1 MKNTISNTV
10 VILALIF
17 FNMSCSTVKV
27 SKVQSGS
34 EKGIRYS
41 LGKPFIQVTPSPK
54 GDGSYSVELVYLPD
68 QSQTYAIQTSA
79 FMAKNTMEVNVDES
93 GIIKKID
100 WSKGGD
106 VLTPASVEALG
117 NIAKAEFER
126 KKKDDDE
133 ATAEAKL
140 RKKTAEDLLNSLN
153 DQLVLKSLESNI
165 AQKDKETM
173 ESLYTGAL
181 LTIEIKEKIRGL
193 DITIKKLELEI
204 ETLTIKIAKA
214 NTEVEAASKA
224 FNDPTSD
231 AADKAWG
238 PVLFEIK
245 DTYDPFKKKEE
256 QAANGGKVQLVSVDW
271 GEGKK
276 QMEFESIGGSAPT
289 VPATAPEKEP
299 VLTSTGK
306 VTIAFGGNG
315 LAEYKVAFDKEIDD
329 LLRPQSSIKKVSGEE
344 MPFATITC
352 QVDKHKTLEFQFDK
366 NKILPGEYT
375 LLIHFNY
382 KKGEGKEEGVVKVE
396 VILK

>member
-1 MKNTISNTV
+1 MKKIICNTV
-10 VILALIF
+10 VIVALIS

-34 EKGIRYS
+34 EQGIRYS
-41 LGKPFIQVTPSPK
+41 LGKPFIQVTPSPS

-126 KKKDDDE
+126 KKTDDDE
-133 ATAEAKL
+133 VTAEAKL
-140 RKKTAEDLLNSLN
+140 RKKTAEDLFNSLN
-153 DQLVLKSLESNI
+153 DQLAVKTLELTI
-165 AQKDKETM
+165 AQKEIETIKL
-173 ESLYTGAL
+173 LYTGAD
-181 LTIEIKEKIRGL
+181 LTLEIKEKIRQL
-193 DITIKKLELEI
+193 EITIKKLELEI
-204 ETLTIKIAKA
+204 ETLNTKIKKA
-214 NTEVEAASKA
+214 DAEVKEASKA
-224 FNDPTSD
+224 FNDPTSN

-245 DTYDPFKKKEE
+245 DTYNPFKKREE
-256 QAANGGKVQLVSVDW
+256 QVANGGKVQLISVDW

-276 QMEFESIGGSAPT
+276 QMEFESIGGSAPS
-289 VPATAPEKEP
+289 VPATIPEKEP

-306 VTIAFGGNG
+306 VTIAFGDNG

-329 LLRPQSSIKKVSGEE
+329 LLRPQSSIKKQSGEE
-344 MPFATITC
+344 IPFATITC
-352 QVDKHKTLEFQFDK
+352 QVDKHKNLEFQFDK

-396 VILK
+396 IILK